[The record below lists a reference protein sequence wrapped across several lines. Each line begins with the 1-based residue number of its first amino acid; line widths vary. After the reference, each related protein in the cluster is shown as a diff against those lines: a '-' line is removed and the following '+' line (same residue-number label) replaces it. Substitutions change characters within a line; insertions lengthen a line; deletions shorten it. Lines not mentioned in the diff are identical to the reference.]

1 MEAITWDVQTS
12 SEELLVEVCKKAR
25 KENGHYSDYGR
36 GYVMV
41 KLSDDIAVKIGGL
54 VTASEART
62 QEFANQNADP
72 TIVHIPRVYRFFE
85 RDDPLSS
92 SKTGYLFME
101 YVQGPTLEEVDLDI
115 RTDIIPR
122 MAQIIVHLGP
132 IQGGQVPGPIG
143 GGLAQGYLF
152 GDDGADVIF
161 TSVSGFNTYL
171 NKRLAIAKKTIDLSG
186 HPLVLCH
193 LDLGRRNVILGDDD
207 TISLV
212 NWNDAG
218 LYPRFFEVRV
228 LSYVN
233 YRCGPFDTPLD
244 EDITTFWGLTEE
256 EKRLMDLMG
265 IVRSQNLRKQLVG
278 RYFM

>member
-1 MEAITWDVQTS
+1 
-12 SEELLVEVCKKAR
+12 
-25 KENGHYSDYGR
+25 
-36 GYVMV
+36 MV
-41 KLSDDIAVKIGGL
+41 KISDDIGVKIGGL

-62 QEFANQNADP
+62 QEFANQNTDP
-72 TIVHIPRVYRFFE
+72 TIVHVPRVYRFFE
-85 RDDPLSS
+85 LDDPPF
-92 SKTGYLFME
+92 KTGYLFME

-122 MAQIIVHLGP
+122 MAQIIAHLGQ

-143 GGLAQGYLF
+143 GGLAQGHLF

-193 LDLGRRNVILGDDD
+193 LDLGRRNVILRDDD
-207 TISLV
+207 IISLV

-228 LSYVN
+228 LSYLN
-233 YRCGPFDTPLD
+233 PWYGPFDAPLQ
-244 EDITTFWGLTEE
+244 EATTTLLGLTDE
-256 EKRLMDLMG
+256 EKRLMSLMG